1 MKDAVQDCA
10 REAGRRVLSFYQS
23 SLEVRH
29 KSDGSPVSAA
39 DMAAHSYMAHRLPDI
54 LPLPVISEESFDPAA
69 RLPETY
75 WLIDPIDGTRDFLQ
89 GTGEFTINIALVRGD
104 KVELGCIYVPVQDVM
119 YAAFDGVALKDGKP
133 LAQRGKIERVRP
145 IVVGS
150 RFHPDAC
157 YAEKLIGFEGIEVKT
172 VGSSLKFCMLADGQA
187 DIYLRFGKTSEWDTA
202 AGQAICEAA
211 GCQVIDLSTDQ
222 SLVYGKTSS
231 MNGPFIVFPGSSMP
245 ELGA

>member
-10 REAGRRVLSFYQS
+10 REAGRLVLSYYQS
-23 SLEVRH
+23 PLEVKQ

-39 DMAAHSYMAHRLPDI
+39 DMAAHSYMAQRLPSI

-89 GTGEFTINIALVRGD
+89 GTGEFTINIALVSGG
-104 KVELGCIYVPVQDVM
+104 KVELGCIYVPVQDVI
-119 YAAFDGVALKDGKP
+119 YAASGGVAFKDGKP
-133 LAQRGKIERVRP
+133 LPQREKIDRVRP

-150 RFHPDAC
+150 RFHPDVS
-157 YAEKLIGFEGIEVKT
+157 YAKKLIGFEGIEVKT

-211 GCQVIDLSTDQ
+211 GCQVIDLSTNQ
-222 SLVYGKTSS
+222 TLSYGKTSS
-231 MNGPFIVFPGSSMP
+231 INGPFIVFPGLSKP
-245 ELGA
+245 ELST